1 MSCFLEIL
9 KCILCCEEDSY
20 DDTYSRTRSRPFQ
33 LEFGSERN
41 EYLVRNSSRTPTP
54 TPTPTI
60 TTPLYRDHYQSLA
73 KSSLPSASSPYYQTK
88 VAIDSWI
95 SSSVTPQSS
104 SSSKP
109 PLSSY
114 VPPQFSTN
122 EVSHSSK
129 SSSPLP
135 PAFSSR
141 SLQSPST
148 QSALSYL
155 SQSSPK
161 PKPLPSSSS
170 SSPSSLKPPVPSSKA
185 PSASSPTSYKP
196 SQSSPSTSKQPP
208 DFKPILHIAPNN
220 VTDEERKRS
229 YICEK
234 GTAIYAVP
242 EDIKGQIKR
251 DIVPE
256 VLKQPLSPSTYKAY
270 FAALLYAEDY
280 YLDKWSDFLLKKVT
294 LELEKAAV
302 FKKSKKNKYSK
313 GSAEKADKI
322 FVTFDI
328 DRIREKRP
336 YLLSRD
342 MVNARPSDKKVEPF
356 QGFVYRV
363 VRSNRVLVEFGDD
376 FHSQHHPNRKYDIS
390 FSFNRVCLKRA
401 HQAIEAAFAL
411 DPLSH
416 NLLFPECVSRK
427 NIVSPPAL
435 LDAYDKLNTNELNS
449 VRRILSFRGSPPYL
463 LGGELVGS
471 EVKRSLPEPKA
482 PATARTG
489 LVVCKAV
496 IELYKT
502 FKGSRILICAPT
514 NHTCDELTISLREVV
529 PDSDMF
535 RANAAFREVK
545 MVPIDILLSCP
556 MKDECF
562 TCPPLA
568 KLRKYKIIL
577 STFVSSFR
585 LYSEGI
591 PAGHFS
597 HIFLVDASST
607 TEPEATIALANFANE
622 NTAVIVTGAP
632 GDRPGWVRS
641 DMAWNHGL
649 QKSYFERL
657 LDFRPYNT
665 LNPMFITE
673 MVNSQQYPLVYLSPP

>member
-20 DDTYSRTRSRPFQ
+20 DNTYSRTRSRPFL
-33 LEFGSERN
+33 LESGSERN
-41 EYLVRNSSRTPTP
+41 EYLVRNSTPTP
-54 TPTPTI
+54 TT
-60 TTPLYRDHYQSLA
+60 TTPLYRDHYQILA

-88 VAIDSWI
+88 VAVDSWI

-109 PLSSY
+109 SPSSY

-141 SLQSPST
+141 SIQSPSK
-148 QSALSYL
+148 QSAYSYL

-161 PKPLPSSSS
+161 PPPSSSS
-170 SSPSSLKPPVPSSKA
+170 SSSSSLKPPVPSSKA

-220 VTDEERKRS
+220 VTDEERKTS

-242 EDIKGQIKR
+242 EDIKGLIKR

-302 FKKSKKNKYSK
+302 FKKSNKNKYSK
-313 GSAEKADKI
+313 GSKEKDDKI
-322 FVTFDI
+322 FVAFDI
-328 DRIREKRP
+328 DCIREKRP

-427 NIVSPPAL
+427 NILSPPAL
-435 LDAYDKLNTNELNS
+435 LDAYDKLNTNEFNS

-463 LGGELVGS
+463 LGGELVGT
-471 EVKRSLPEPKA
+471 EVKRSVPEPKA

-489 LVVCKAV
+489 LVVCEAV

-502 FKGSRILICAPT
+502 FKESRILICAPT
-514 NHTCDELTISLREVV
+514 NHTCDELTISLREVI

-545 MVPIDILLSCP
+545 RVPVDILLSCP
-556 MKDECF
+556 IKDECF

-568 KLRKYKIIL
+568 KLRKFKIIL

-585 LYSEGI
+585 LYNEGI

-607 TEPEATIALANFANE
+607 IEPEATIALAHFANE

-632 GDRPGWVRS
+632 KDRPGWVRS
-641 DMAWNHGL
+641 DIAWNHGL
-649 QKSYFERL
+649 EKSYFERL
-657 LDFRPYNT
+657 LEFRPYKT

-673 MVNSQQYPLVYLSPP
+673 MVNFEGRSKDIYK

>member
-9 KCILCCEEDSY
+9 KCILCCEEDTY
-20 DDTYSRTRSRPFQ
+20 DDTYSRTRSRPFL
-33 LEFGSERN
+33 LESGSERN
-41 EYLVRNSSRTPTP
+41 GYLVRNSSPTP
-54 TPTPTI
+54 TT
-60 TTPLYRDHYQSLA
+60 TTPLYRDHYQVLA

-104 SSSKP
+104 SSSNP
-109 PLSSY
+109 RPSSY

-122 EVSHSSK
+122 EISHSSK

-141 SLQSPST
+141 SLQSPSK
-148 QSALSYL
+148 QSASSYL

-161 PKPLPSSSS
+161 PKPPPSSPS
-170 SSPSSLKPPVPSSKA
+170 SSPSPLKPPVPSSKA

-196 SQSSPSTSKQPP
+196 SQSSPSISKHPP

-220 VTDEERKRS
+220 VTDEQSKAS

-242 EDIKGQIKR
+242 EDIKGLIKK

-256 VLKQPLSPSTYKAY
+256 VLKQRLSPSTYKAY

-302 FKKSKKNKYSK
+302 FKKSNKNKYSK
-313 GSAEKADKI
+313 GSDEKYDKI
-322 FVTFDI
+322 FVAFDV

-342 MVNARPSDKKVEPF
+342 MVYARPSDKKVEPF

-427 NIVSPPAL
+427 NILSPPAL
-435 LDAYDKLNTNELNS
+435 LDAYDKLNTNEFNS

-463 LGGELVGS
+463 LGGELVGT
-471 EVKRSLPEPKA
+471 EVKRSVPEPKA

-502 FKGSRILICAPT
+502 FKESRILICAPT
-514 NHTCDELTISLREVV
+514 NHTCDELTISLREVI

-545 MVPIDILLSCP
+545 GVPVDILLSCP
-556 MKDECF
+556 IKDECF

-568 KLRKYKIIL
+568 KLRKFKIIL

-585 LYSEGI
+585 LYNEGI

-622 NTAVIVTGAP
+622 NTSVIVTGAP

-641 DMAWNHGL
+641 EIAWNHGL

-657 LDFRPYNT
+657 LEFRPYKT

-673 MVNSQQYPLVYLSPP
+673 MVNFEGQQYPLVKMLPPP

>member
-1 MSCFLEIL
+1 MSCFLEFL

-20 DDTYSRTRSRPFQ
+20 DDTYSRTRSRPFW
-33 LEFGSERN
+33 LESGSERN
-41 EYLVRNSSRTPTP
+41 GYSVCNSSPTP
-54 TPTPTI
+54 TT
-60 TTPLYRDHYQSLA
+60 TTPLYRDHYQILA

-109 PLSSY
+109 SPSSS

-141 SLQSPST
+141 SIQSPSK
-148 QSALSYL
+148 QSAYSYL

-161 PKPLPSSSS
+161 PPPSSSS

-220 VTDEERKRS
+220 VTDEERKTS

-242 EDIKGQIKR
+242 EDIKSLIKR

-280 YLDKWSDFLLKKVT
+280 YLD
-294 LELEKAAV
+294 
-302 FKKSKKNKYSK
+302 
-313 GSAEKADKI
+313 
-322 FVTFDI
+322 
-328 DRIREKRP
+328 
-336 YLLSRD
+336 
-342 MVNARPSDKKVEPF
+342 
-356 QGFVYRV
+356 GFFYRV

-390 FSFNRVCLKRA
+390 FSFNRVCLKSA

-427 NIVSPPAL
+427 NILSPPAL
-435 LDAYDKLNTNELNS
+435 LDAYDKLNTNEFNS

-463 LGGELVGS
+463 LGGELVGT
-471 EVKRSLPEPKA
+471 EVKRSVPGPKA

-489 LVVCKAV
+489 LVVCEAV

-502 FKGSRILICAPT
+502 FKESRILICAPT
-514 NHTCDELTISLREVV
+514 NHTCDELTISLREVI

-545 MVPIDILLSCP
+545 RVPVDILLSCP
-556 MKDECF
+556 IKDECF

-568 KLRKYKIIL
+568 KLRKFKIIL

-585 LYSEGI
+585 LYNEGI

-607 TEPEATIALANFANE
+607 IEPEATIALANFANE

-632 GDRPGWVRS
+632 KDRPGWVRS
-641 DMAWNHGL
+641 DIAWNHGL
-649 QKSYFERL
+649 EKSYFERL
-657 LDFRPYNT
+657 LEFRPYKT

-673 MVNSQQYPLVYLSPP
+673 MVNFEGWSKDIYK